1 MMPVNTF
8 MEKSDPE
15 NTSDHI
21 EYSFAELNLSY
32 YNVIMIHSAQVK
44 HPFKCI

>member
-1 MMPVNTF
+1 MPVNTF

-32 YNVIMIHSAQVK
+32 LLEYKTIESCEV
-44 HPFKCI
+44 